1 MGFTWC
7 KDHEIICFAF
17 FSPVILQGYLADIH
31 GVMGK
36 KKEKKKRAVLSKNLI
51 LTVVGNYIF
60 GKKTFSAALHKNYA
74 L

>member
-1 MGFTWC
+1 M
-7 KDHEIICFAF
+7 
-17 FSPVILQGYLADIH
+17 ILQGYLADIH
-31 GVMGK
+31 GVMGE

-51 LTVVGNYIF
+51 LTFVGNYIF